1 MGVNRAACARY
12 KQELDALLPAEWSAA
27 VYTEHADDARE
38 RPLVARYQLPPA
50 REPEVLLNF
59 KRAGR
64 DPRILIVHRQAADR
78 IRRAAAVLPG
88 RAAALAV
95 AREAAALLRRFP
107 NAAVNLEE
115 QRRLR
120 AALYKPL
127 LGLHRDERAQV
138 VEHVLALLLQ
148 PADDDG

>member
-1 MGVNRAACARY
+1 M
-12 KQELDALLPAEWSAA
+12 
-27 VYTEHADDARE
+27 
-38 RPLVARYQLPPA
+38 
-50 REPEVLLNF
+50 
-59 KRAGR
+59 
-64 DPRILIVHRQAADR
+64 
-78 IRRAAAVLPG
+78 
-88 RAAALAV
+88 